1 MTDTSRNLSREAWPA
16 DFMIRIRDYQDRI
29 IAGDLEII
37 QSTETTSF
45 QGLANLLAI
54 MQDRLD
60 QFGFPQASMA
70 LRNWDFKGHNGRPE
84 SLEPGVTRP
93 PSPAARPSH
102 ATQQPPAAN
111 PALASFM
118 LRVQFRQ
125 NASWQGSIAWLE
137 AGSTAAFRSVLELA
151 GLIEQ
156 AVQQVATPAQAL
168 PTARP
173 EHRWKSR
180 ESVS

>member
-1 MTDTSRNLSREAWPA
+1 MTGTSRNISRESWPA
-16 DFMIRIRDYQDRI
+16 DFMIIIGDYQERI
-29 IAGDLEII
+29 IAGDLEVIH
-37 QSTETTSF
+37 SNETIGF
-45 QGLANLLAI
+45 QGLASLLAI
-54 MQDRLD
+54 MQEKLEH
-60 QFGFPQASMA
+60 FGFPQASMA
-70 LRNWDFKGHNGRPE
+70 LRSWDLKGSDERSVITDQYSPI
-84 SLEPGVTRP
+84 P
-93 PSPAARPSH
+93 PS
-102 ATQQPPAAN
+102 PAAN

-156 AVQQVATPAQAL
+156 AVQQAATPAQAL